1 MAGHSI
7 SQNDAMFKQ
16 ERIDVSLKKLTN
28 QLKET
33 A

>member
-16 ERIDVSLKKLTN
+16 ERIDVSLKNKLT
-28 QLKET
+28 ET